1 MLRVWF
7 AMIAGASFLV
17 ASGVIA
23 SMARAQS
30 SGDPSA
36 VVTAFEMAR
45 NRHDMD
51 SALSYFADNAVINQR
66 NTTFSG
72 KDEIRKYLDTFTS
85 RSRYV
90 VVSDR
95 HISGNIVT
103 WTERMSLQ
111 LPDPS
116 TRPTTGYTGQS
127 GLPGSGFS
135 GRSGVPG
142 QGGNAAANIQ
152 NGGAQN
158 GFAVSVEAVVMD
170 GKIQSMA
177 YIFGGQALRPDP
189 ALDGRAQLPAGV
201 GLAAVATLL
210 LGVLLIGSMSFGR
223 ATPGA
228 SSLRGRLMQDLQ
240 GWSAARQ

>member
-1 MLRVWF
+1 MLRVWL

-17 ASGVIA
+17 VSGVIA

-45 NRHDMD
+45 NRNDTD
-51 SALSYFADNAVINQR
+51 AALSYFADNAVITQR

-72 KDEIRKYLDTFTS
+72 KDEIRKYLDTFST

-116 TRPTTGYTGQS
+116 SRPTTGQS
-127 GLPGSGFS
+127 GIPGSGFS
-135 GRSGVPG
+135 GRPGVPG
-142 QGGNAAANIQ
+142 QGGNAAANAQ
-152 NGGAQN
+152 TGGVQN

-177 YIFGGQALRPDP
+177 YVFGGQALRPDP
-189 ALDGRAQLPAGV
+189 ALDGRAQLPAGI
-201 GLAAVATLL
+201 GLAAVAAVL

-223 ATPGA
+223 AAPGA